1 MENRWSDRRD
11 LKLEVDMFLDDEH
24 MLSCQSRN
32 VGLGGAYLNMTSTD
46 DVVKDSNVRLVFH
59 LSDGIEETKH
69 ALSARVVRIV
79 DGGVGLK
86 FNEFDTGVFRTLHQ
100 LMTYKESNAIH

>member
-11 LKLEVDMFLDDEH
+11 LSLEVDMYINDEQK
-24 MLSCQSRN
+24 LKCQSRN
-32 VGLGGAYLNMTSTD
+32 IGLGGAYLKVASTAN
-46 DVVKDSNVRLVFH
+46 VQKDANVRLVFYF
-59 LSDGIEETKH
+59 SDGVEEIKH

-86 FNEFDTGVFRTLHQ
+86 FNEFDTGVFRTLQQ
-100 LMTYKESNAIH
+100 LMTFKSNNAIH